1 VCLAKGFYY
10 FMVSRFAIA
19 VLALLLTS
27 VPEGLLAGSI
37 PSVRSPQ
44 LRSAAFLVKNQRTEE
59 LLLARRVD
67 TVMPIASI
75 TKLMT
80 AIVVLDARL
89 DMDELITIEETD
101 KDTLRHSHSHLLIG
115 TQLTRREAL
124 LLALMASDNR
134 AAHALGRTFP
144 SGIQGIVQAMNMK
157 AQALGLSATRYEEP
171 TGLSEG
177 NVSSALDLS
186 RLADFAYRYP
196 LIRTFTTQEDAIIQH
211 GKRQLHFKNTNP
223 LVRNSNWK
231 IGLSKTGYIED
242 SGQCLVMQAQMAGDP
257 ILVVLLDSSGK
268 NSRIGDAN
276 RIRQWLEGPKTS
288 IKKRK
293 R

>member
-1 VCLAKGFYY
+1 MAL
-10 FMVSRFAIA
+10 RFAIA
-19 VLALLLTS
+19 IF
-27 VPEGLLAGSI
+27 GLIFAGAPGGLWARSI

-44 LRSAAFLVKNQRTEE
+44 LRSAAFLVKNQRTDE

-80 AIVVLDARL
+80 AIVILDARL
-89 DMDELITIEETD
+89 DMDEWLTIEEAD
-101 KDTLRHSHSHLLIG
+101 KDTLRHSHSHLLVG
-115 TQLTRREAL
+115 TRLTRREAL

-144 SGIQGIVQAMNMK
+144 SGIEGVVQAMNMK
-157 AQALGLSATRYEEP
+157 ARALGLVGTKYEEP
-171 TGLSEG
+171 TGLSEA

-196 LIRTFTTQEDAIIQH
+196 QIRAFTTQEESTIQH
-211 GKRQLHFKNTNP
+211 GKKRLHFKNTNP
-223 LVRNSNWK
+223 LVHNSNWK

-257 ILVVLLDSSGK
+257 ILVVLLDSLGK

-276 RIRQWLEGPKTS
+276 RIRMWLESPKASITS
-288 IKKRK
+288 RRK
-293 R
+293 